1 MTLTLL
7 MLIAGGVV
15 AHEGARDLDEGWQ
28 YRWGDSPFNAK
39 GTPVWALV
47 GDAEDDVPVDAWHP
61 ISFPSNPPDRE
72 GRSNVWYR
80 TALPD
85 GEWRDPVLY
94 VFSID
99 LIAEFYVN
107 GRLVY
112 RHGSFDAQGQGSFV
126 GWPWHMIDLPKDF
139 GGKTLYVRVWS
150 NYYDIGLWGEVKL
163 MERSDLVQHI
173 LDQSMVQVVVSGLSF
188 ILAVVAC
195 LFAVVQPLAGR
206 THLLIALFMLLAG
219 FMVLAQSQASQFIV
233 NAPMTWTHLA
243 AATYF
248 LLPIPMALLVRA
260 MCRGWSA
267 LVVDWVWRSLLLYAV
282 GAIGGSLAGVVE
294 LSDMYPVFDGLLSV
308 SLIVLFVAGGL
319 RLKNANLVQRVTFG
333 GFIVFGL
340 FLLID
345 MGVAHGVL
353 PWTRMPLATGLLAFA
368 VMLIGLS
375 VFTFAHTERALRDL
389 NTTLEKK
396 VRDRTQDLE
405 RSNAELQQFASVISH
420 DLQAPLRMISGH
432 LALLARRHG
441 DNLDEAGR
449 AEINGAIAAARR
461 MAAMIQG
468 VLDYSRIESQGG
480 AFRRV
485 DTGAVL
491 TDALADL
498 KTERERTNATIE
510 VGPLPVVRGD
520 RTQVRRV
527 FQNLIGNALKYRRAD
542 VAPHIR
548 IDARA
553 VGAVVVLSVTDNG
566 KGIVPKD
573 WADAMTLLRRLAS
586 SAEEEGTGLGLP
598 ICKRIVERHGGTMW
612 MEPTHGGGLTVLF
625 TLPADHHAP
634 VEAASLAG

>member
-1 MTLTLL
+1 
-7 MLIAGGVV
+7 MLVTADVA
-15 AHEGARDLDEGWQ
+15 AHEEARDLDGGWQ

-47 GDAEDDVPVDAWHP
+47 GDAEEDAPPDDGWRP
-61 ISFPSNPPDRE
+61 IGFPSNPPDRE

-80 TALPD
+80 ITLPE
-85 GEWRDPVLY
+85 GEWRNPVLY

-99 LIAEFYVN
+99 LIAEFYVD
-107 GRLVY
+107 GRLIY
-112 RHGSFDAQGQGSFV
+112 RHGSFDTQGQGSFV

-139 GGKTLYVRVWS
+139 GGKTLYIRVWS
-150 NYYDIGLWGEVKL
+150 NYYDIGLWGEVKV
-163 MERSDLVQHI
+163 MERSNLVQYI
-173 LDQSMVQVVVSGLSF
+173 LDKSMVQVIVSGLSF
-188 ILAVVAC
+188 VLVVVAC
-195 LFAVVQPLAGR
+195 LFAVAQPSASR
-206 THLLIALFMLLAG
+206 THLLIALFTLLAG
-219 FMVLAQSQASQFIV
+219 VMVLAQSQASQFIL
-233 NAPMTWTHLA
+233 NAPMIWSYLA
-243 AATYF
+243 VAAYF
-248 LLPIPMALLVRA
+248 LLPIPMALLVRV
-260 MCRGWSA
+260 MCQGWSA
-267 LVVDWVWRSLLLYAV
+267 RVVDWVWQFLLLYAV
-282 GAIGGSLAGVVE
+282 GAIGASLAGVVG
-294 LSDMYPVFDGLLSV
+294 LSDMYPVFDGLLTV
-308 SLIVLFVAGGL
+308 SLIVLFVAGGP
-319 RLKNANLVQRVTFG
+319 RLKDANLMQRVTFG

-353 PWTRMPLATGLLAFA
+353 PWTRMPLATGLLVFA
-368 VMLIGLS
+368 LMLIGLS
-375 VFTFAHTERALRDL
+375 VFTFAHTERALRNL

-396 VRDRTQDLE
+396 VHDRTQDLE

-432 LALLARRHG
+432 LALLVRRHG
-441 DNLDEAGR
+441 DSLDEAAH
-449 AEINGAIAAARR
+449 AEIDGASAAARR
-461 MAAMIQG
+461 MSAMIQG

-491 TDALADL
+491 SDALADL
-498 KTERERTNATIE
+498 KTEQERTGATVE
-510 VGPLPVVRGD
+510 VGHLPVVRGD
-520 RTQVRRV
+520 RTQIRRV

-553 VGAVVVLSVTDNG
+553 GEAMVILSVTDNG
-566 KGIVPKD
+566 QGIAPED

-586 SAEEEGTGLGLP
+586 SAGEEGTGLGLP

-612 MEPTHGGGLTVLF
+612 MEPAPDGGLTILF

-634 VEAASLAG
+634 VEAAALPVG